1 MTSKDLNGTADAA
14 TNSEKHVTRL
24 RRYEVQVRL
33 RLRVLAEDEEQA
45 ARIVAED
52 IADPIAETVQELHV
66 TNARVSGWSLHA
78 DDVVEELGS

>member
-14 TNSEKHVTRL
+14 IDPETRVTRL

-33 RLRVLAEDEEQA
+33 RLRVLAEDEDQV

-52 IADPIAETVQELHV
+52 IADQIAATVQELHA
-66 TNARVSGWSLHA
+66 TNARLAGWSLHA
-78 DDVVEELGS
+78 DDVVEELGT

>member
-1 MTSKDLNGTADAA
+1 MTSKDRNGTADAA
-14 TNSEKHVTRL
+14 TKPETRVTRL

-52 IADPIAETVQELHV
+52 IADPIAMTVQELHA
-66 TNARVSGWSLHA
+66 TNARLSGWSLHA
-78 DDVVEELGS
+78 DDVVEELGT